1 MDSPPAPGSGHTPE
15 SNPTRSAPIVAT
27 FRAGDLLCDRFR
39 VVRFIARGGMGEL
52 YEAEDLT
59 LGERVALKTIR
70 PEIAVHE
77 RANQRFRREVQ
88 LARKVTH
95 PNICRIFDL
104 FEHRP
109 PEGTAGAVSFVT
121 MELLQGE
128 TLSQHL
134 REHGPLSVEDA
145 RPIVQQMAAAL
156 SAAHAADVIH
166 RDFKT
171 NNVMLLDAGP
181 SRAPRVV
188 VTDFGLAHLIGD
200 APIIP
205 RHLRCQ

>member
-1 MDSPPAPGSGHTPE
+1 MDSPPEPGPSGLDAD
-15 SNPTRSAPIVAT
+15 PTRSVHVLGT
-27 FRAGDLLCDRFR
+27 FRAGDLLCERFR

-70 PEIAVHE
+70 SEIAVHE

-128 TLSQHL
+128 TLSQRL
-134 REHGPLSVEDA
+134 RRLGPFNVDEA
-145 RPIVQQMAAAL
+145 RPVIEQMAAAL
-156 SAAHAADVIH
+156 SAAHAAGVIH

-181 SRAPRVV
+181 SRPPRVV
-188 VTDFGLAHLIGD
+188 VTDFGLAHLLGD
-200 APIIP
+200 TGRASDGGD
-205 RHLRCQ
+205 Q

>member
-1 MDSPPAPGSGHTPE
+1 MGNLNYIVPLMESPQDPGSGIAPE
-15 SNPTRSAPIVAT
+15 SNATRSAQVVAT

-70 PEIAVHE
+70 SEIAVHE

-88 LARKVTH
+88 LARKVKH

-121 MELLQGE
+121 MELLEGE
-128 TLSQHL
+128 TLSQRL
-134 REHGPLSVEDA
+134 RRLGPFRVEDA
-145 RPIVQQMAAAL
+145 QPVVQQMASAL
-156 SAAHAADVIH
+156 AAAHAADI
-166 RDFKT
+166 
-171 NNVMLLDAGP
+171 
-181 SRAPRVV
+181 
-188 VTDFGLAHLIGD
+188 
-200 APIIP
+200 
-205 RHLRCQ
+205 

>member
-1 MDSPPAPGSGHTPE
+1 MDSPRVPDPPGPADGE
-15 SNPTRSAPIVAT
+15 ATRTAHVFST
-27 FRAGDLLCDRFR
+27 FRAGDLLCGRFR

-70 PEIAVHE
+70 SEIAVHD
-77 RANQRFRREVQ
+77 RATQRFRREVQ

-128 TLSQHL
+128 TLSQRL
-134 REHGPLSVEDA
+134 RRLGRFSVEDA
-145 RPIVQQMAAAL
+145 RSIVE
-156 SAAHAADVIH
+156 
-166 RDFKT
+166 
-171 NNVMLLDAGP
+171 
-181 SRAPRVV
+181 
-188 VTDFGLAHLIGD
+188 
-200 APIIP
+200 
-205 RHLRCQ
+205 

>member
-1 MDSPPAPGSGHTPE
+1 MESPRDPAPARPPE
-15 SNPTRSAPIVAT
+15 ADVRRARRIWFAT

-70 PEIAVHE
+70 SEIAVHE

-128 TLSQHL
+128 TLSQRL
-134 REHGPLSVEDA
+134 RRLGPLSVEDA

-156 SAAHAADVIH
+156 VRRACGRCH
-166 RDFKT
+166 
-171 NNVMLLDAGP
+171 P
-181 SRAPRVV
+181 SRLQVKQRDAARRRAIEAAARRRHG
-188 VTDFGLAHLIGD
+188 FWIG
-200 APIIP
+200 ASGRRRQ
-205 RHLRCQ
+205 RHGR